1 MTELNKKHLL
11 TEGKMTKLHV
21 TIIILGSG
29 LFFLDIS
36 YGFGWLL
43 GWLFI
48 GLLRI
53 NRERIL
59 ERIIDF
65 DNFSM
70 SAYII
75 YLIGVMV
82 WIAIPLLA
90 SFFAPQYINVWA
102 IFGAY
107 IADRILMFIIN
118 AFSKG
123 GG

>member
-1 MTELNKKHLL
+1 VTELNKKDLL

-21 TIIILGSG
+21 TVIILGSS
-29 LFFLDIS
+29 LFFLDFSLGI
-36 YGFGWLL
+36 GWLL
-43 GWLFI
+43 GWLFA

-65 DNFSM
+65 ENFSM
-70 SAYII
+70 KTYII
-75 YLIGVMV
+75 YLLGVMV

-90 SFFAPQYINVWA
+90 SLFVPQYISPWA